1 MARHAHGSPTA
12 NIGATG
18 DAMCARADSPE
29 NLADGTLPAEPRKD
43 RRSFLAALLGIGS
56 GLVGALLAIPLV
68 RFSLFP
74 LLRRTT
80 ELKASPV
87 GTVSEFSSATEPM
100 LRTIQIEQVDG
111 WRKTISEK
119 AVYVTKDA
127 QGKLQV
133 LTSVCPH
140 LGCTV
145 PWNKEKSQF
154 VCPCHGATFAPD
166 GARVSGPSQ
175 RGMDTLTSSEE
186 GGQLMVQFQY
196 FRQLVPD
203 KQVIG

>member
-1 MARHAHGSPTA
+1 
-12 NIGATG
+12 
-18 DAMCARADSPE
+18 MCARADSPE
-29 NLADGTLPAEPRKD
+29 NLADDNLTDEPRTGK
-43 RRSFLAALLGIGS
+43 RSFLGALLGIGF
-56 GLVGALLAIPLV
+56 GLVGALLAIPVV

-80 ELKASPV
+80 ELKPSPV
-87 GTVSEFSSATEPM
+87 GAASEFSAATEPV

-145 PWNKEKSQF
+145 PWNKEKHQF
-154 VCPCHGATFAPD
+154 ICPCHGATFTSD
-166 GARVSGPSQ
+166 GTRVSGPSQ

-203 KQVIG
+203 KEVIG